1 MLRIVSFLSAA
12 LLLSACGGES
22 SDPAAAPE
30 APATTTAPATE
41 APEAKEAPKAEPEA
55 TQPSQDGWIGY
66 GEALSDQDAI
76 AASKVLSSPDE
87 YLGKT
92 VKVEGEVSEV
102 CKSMGCWL
110 TFQHEGQELTVNMKD
125 HAFSVDK
132 GSKGYWAE
140 AEGEVVKQGELLS
153 LTAHAVRMKK
163 ADGADAG
170 GGDEADG
177 AEGEADKG

>member
-1 MLRIVSFLSAA
+1 M
-12 LLLSACGGES
+12 
-22 SDPAAAPE
+22 
-30 APATTTAPATE
+30 TAPVTE
-41 APEAKEAPKAEPEA
+41 AKEAKEAPKAEPEA

-66 GEALSDQDAI
+66 GEAISDQDAI

-132 GSKGYWAE
+132 GSKGYWCE

-163 ADGADAG
+163 AEGEAE
-170 GGDEADG
+170 GGDEA
-177 AEGEADKG
+177 EGESEADKG